1 MRVDMRNKKVKVIV
15 FSTIF
20 LFVLSLGGIFKVVET
35 KKAQAIER
43 EKQIALEEERIKAEE
58 EAKKKA
64 EEEARIKAEEEA
76 KRKAE
81 EEKKNEQKPKDN
93 QTQQDTS
100 SEFILESNLPIK
112 ERIQKYLG
120 SDINRFGFIYY
131 DLTSGE
137 KIAINENKVFT
148 AASTYKVG
156 LNMVTYEKIR
166 NGSLDINKGITY
178 VASNDY
184 EGGTG
189 ILQGQVNT
197 TLAKPV
203 PVSKLLE
210 LAITHSDNIATRM
223 LNRILGGAKG
233 VRQNMN
239 SMVGS
244 SNKTTPEIQFRLLKK
259 LYENRDDKYYSQLI
273 SNMKN
278 TIFHDRLD
286 KYLPYDKVAHKIGN
300 YGGAVS
306 DIGIVFTDKPYVIVA
321 YAEGVSGP
329 AEKISKISR
338 MIYNEQLKK

>member
-1 MRVDMRNKKVKVIV
+1 MVDMRNKKVKVIV
-15 FSTIF
+15 FSTTF
-20 LFVLSLGGIFKVVET
+20 LFVLLLCGIFKIVDT
-35 KKAQAIER
+35 RKTQAIER
-43 EKQIALEEERIKAEE
+43 EKQIALEEERL
-58 EAKKKA
+58 KA

-81 EEKKNEQKPKDN
+81 EEKKNEQKPQDN
-93 QTQQDTS
+93 QTQQGTG
-100 SEFILESNLPIK
+100 SESILESNLPIK

-166 NGSLDINKGITY
+166 SGSLDINKGITY

-210 LAITHSDNIATRM
+210 LSITHSDNIATRM

-239 SMVGS
+239 SMVGLSCDTS

-259 LYENRDDKYYSQLI
+259 LYENRNDKYYSQLI
-273 SNMKN
+273 NNMKN
-278 TIFHDRLD
+278 TVFHDRLD
-286 KYLPYDKVAHKIGN
+286 KYLPYNMVAHKIGN

>member
-1 MRVDMRNKKVKVIV
+1 MRVDMTNKKVKVIV
-15 FSTIF
+15 FSTTF
-20 LFVLSLGGIFKVVET
+20 LLVLLLGGIFKLVET

-43 EKQIALEEERIKAEE
+43 EKQIALEEERLKAEE

-64 EEEARIKAEEEA
+64 EEA

-81 EEKKNEQKPKDN
+81 EEKKNEQKSQDN
-93 QTQQDTS
+93 QTQEGTS
-100 SEFILESNLPIK
+100 SESILESNLPIK

-189 ILQGQVNT
+189 ILQSQVNT

-210 LAITHSDNIATRM
+210 LSITHSDNIATRM

-239 SMVGS
+239 SMVGLSCDTS

-306 DIGIVFTDKPYVIVA
+306 DIGIVFTDKPYVIIA